1 MGWKIKD
8 GISYYEAD
16 TPTTSQ
22 IGQNGL
28 TSDSN
33 GIINTPNSTAAT
45 SNTTGTAP
53 PPPDVTQTAGSS
65 AANKSNANVA
75 DWYTSTLGRVG
86 DAAGINYWQ
95 GQLANAANPD
105 DVYKSFLAGAKQ
117 NNEAIRLPASQN
129 SASWYK
135 ELGHTGDAAG
145 MAYWDDQI
153 LSKGYDAAHQ
163 AFTGSAKQNIASGAA
178 VGLSATALPSTYAK
192 LNDPNDIYGTAH
204 YNEAMGLT
212 PLTDANGIA
221 KSNTLGTFSGN
232 SIMPTMDA
240 FTAGVD
246 PLAVYKAAGLAGP
259 TGSYSGPNNSW
270 VPTGAARNDTI
281 EARNA
286 RIKALKAAGLSE
298 SAAQLEADNGF
309 WQGGGGSGQAITPGM
324 SSYQVNGQQID
335 SPIYASGYNTAFDYG
350 GAQYGS
356 FGSTVTAKDAL
367 KNYEQTHAALKIS
380 DPARYNLESS
390 RVYEAAQMAAMT
402 PQQRADWDFSQNNQ
416 PDQAYINQNGAW
428 VANPNY
434 NPYYELRYNSAPSLA
449 AKYVPGQTF
458 NPDGTLRGSSA
469 NGTAGASAGA
479 AGTTGAASSSGSGII
494 NRATGSATPPPSVG
508 LGGNGASNV
517 YQGTSGAYQYN
528 PATLANPANWN
539 VTTDQT
545 TQGQMSKMI
554 DPNNPYYQA
563 WANAGA
569 QDAAAR
575 GFTGNSSIRDSAI
588 LDAVMRNAT
597 PIASADAATYAKA
610 AGYNTDQLNQNALQN
625 FNAANVANQFNAG
638 QSNTLLNN
646 ILGINSNQS
655 IARLNSDT
663 TLGVAGINAATS
675 KYNTDSNAAT
685 SKYNTDSNAAAQK
698 YSSDSSANTSLATA
712 NLSAATQKYIA
723 EVSAASQKT
732 IAGMNNASQQTLNAA
747 HDANSAAIA
756 TSQSTATAWINY
768 LNGIANIQMQP
779 NMDAAAKLAAVA
791 NLTDTARAAGL
802 NVTLTQD
809 QKNALSGTGNYTGID
824 GLTTSTGGTSGGTS
838 GGSNVTGPTG
848 PFGPVTPTPIQ
859 QQAISQAGVD
869 VSHLVNF
876 QP

>member
-22 IGQNGL
+22 IGQSGL
-28 TSDSN
+28 TSGNNGNN
-33 GIINTPNSTAAT
+33 GIINTPGTTTVA
-45 SNTTGTAP
+45 SNTAVTAPAPAPASAP
-53 PPPDVTQTAGSS
+53 PPPDVTQTTTS
-65 AANKSNANVA
+65 AANKNNVNVA

-95 GQLANAANPD
+95 AQLANAANPD

-117 NNEAIRLPASQN
+117 NNEAIHLPAAQN
-129 SASWYK
+129 SASWYR

-178 VGLSATALPSTYAK
+178 VGLSATALPSSYAK

-212 PLTDANGIA
+212 PLTDENGIA

-232 SIMPTMDA
+232 SIMPTMDS

-298 SAAQLEADNGF
+298 TAAQLEADNGF

-356 FGSTVTAKDAL
+356 FGSTVTANDAL
-367 KNYEQTHAALKIS
+367 KNYAQTHAALKIT

-469 NGTAGASAGA
+469 GGGVGA
-479 AGTTGAASSSGSGII
+479 AGTAGTSAAGSTGAASSNGSGII
-494 NRATGSATPPPSVG
+494 NRTTGGAAPPPSAG
-508 LGGNGASNV
+508 LGGNGTSNV
-517 YQGTSGAYQYN
+517 YQGASGAYQYN
-528 PATLANPANWN
+528 PAQLANPASWA
-539 VTTDQT
+539 VTADQT

-575 GFTGNSSIRDSAI
+575 GFTGNSTIRDSAI

-625 FNAANVANQFNAG
+625 FNAANVAGQFNSG

-655 IARLNSDT
+655 IAKLNSDT

-685 SKYNTDSNAAAQK
+685 QK
-698 YSSDSSANTSLATA
+698 YSTDSSANTSLATA

-723 EVSAASQKT
+723 DVSAASQKT
-732 IAGMNNASQQTLNAA
+732 IAGMNNASQQTLNAV
-747 HDANSAAIA
+747 HDANSAATA
-756 TSQSTATAWINY
+756 SSQIKATAWNNY
-768 LNGIANIQMQP
+768 INGIATIQIQP
-779 NMDAAAKLAAVA
+779 GMDANAKLAAVA
-791 NLTDTARAAGL
+791 NLTAAARASGL
-802 NVTLTQD
+802 NVALTSEEQ
-809 QKNALSGTGNYTGID
+809 NALAGTGNYVGAGGVSNTNSG
-824 GLTTSTGGTSGGTS
+824 GAGGTAGGTS
-838 GGSNVTGPTG
+838 GGSNFTGPL
-848 PFGPVTPTPIQ
+848 TPA
-859 QQAISQAGVD
+859 QQAAIDAAKVD
-869 VSHLVNF
+869 VSDQLVF
-876 QP
+876 P